1 VLVFDEIDAN
11 IGGEVGHAVGRKLR
25 TVAATHQV
33 LCITHL
39 PQVAVFGDV
48 HFVVSKAVQKNRTLT
63 RISPVTDEARAEE
76 IARMLGGK
84 NLTSVTLEHAR
95 KLLETTA

>member
-1 VLVFDEIDAN
+1 
-11 IGGEVGHAVGRKLR
+11 
-25 TVAATHQV
+25 
-33 LCITHL
+33 
-39 PQVAVFGDV
+39 
-48 HFVVSKAVQKNRTLT
+48 
-63 RISPVTDEARAEE
+63 VTDEARAEE